1 MIRLSQQIALLLM
14 LTMFAC
20 HSWAGTYDPL
30 LLRAQASIFPKI
42 ILLDKHIDKKS
53 TDDIVELS
61 IVYADQDAYIA
72 QQLQSS
78 IMDEYGNSLG
88 KKKLVINLKT
98 FEEIN
103 QASLSTAYILLQ
115 GSEQEFEKVISFA
128 SSNNRIVFSYSYTD
142 FKHNSLISLYV
153 KEKTYIYL
161 NKAAIQLYDIKF
173 LPMFYNL
180 TKIIE

>member
-1 MIRLSQQIALLLM
+1 MIRLSQQIASLLILA
-14 LTMFAC
+14 MFAC
-20 HSWAGTYDPL
+20 HSWADTYDPL

-53 TDDIVELS
+53 TNNIVDIS
-61 IVYADQDAYIA
+61 IIYAGQDAYVA
-72 QQLQSS
+72 QQLKSS
-78 IMDEYGNSLG
+78 IMDEYGNGLG
-88 KKKLVINLKT
+88 NKKLVINLNT

-103 QASLSTAYILLQ
+103 QTSPATAYILLQ
-115 GSEQEFEKVISFA
+115 GSEQELEKVISYA

-161 NKAAIQLYDIKF
+161 NKAAVQLYDIKF